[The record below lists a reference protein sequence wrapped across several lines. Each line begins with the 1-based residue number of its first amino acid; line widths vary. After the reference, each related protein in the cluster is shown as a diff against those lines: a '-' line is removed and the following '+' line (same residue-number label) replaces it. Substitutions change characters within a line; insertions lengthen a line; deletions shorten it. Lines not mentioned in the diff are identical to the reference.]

1 MNTYSVDDPR
11 CKNFKNNT
19 RFPYISRETSFI
31 CAFRN
36 AWEPVLLPVEGRC
49 RCPTPAVGCKR
60 LELTTNC
67 IVNVSC
73 AAPPKCGAKTRAV
86 DGHAG
91 IKAEASK
98 GPPSNDCWPPAS
110 PVRYAAEVLCDIC
123 ARYSLR
129 VLLLG
134 GGTRRRARCARPPSM
149 PSKSS
154 CPCT

>member
-36 AWEPVLLPVEGRC
+36 AWEPVLLPVEGRY
-49 RCPTPAVGCKR
+49 RCPTPRRWLQATGTYYELYCKC
-60 LELTTNC
+60 LLC
-67 IVNVSC
+67 S
-73 AAPPKCGAKTRAV
+73 PKCGAKTRAL

-91 IKAEASK
+91 IQAEASK

-129 VLLLG
+129 DLLLG
-134 GGTRRRARCARPPSM
+134 DGTRRRARCERPTSM